1 MYLKEA
7 TVRRR
12 GIASALG
19 WGDAETALAFKM
31 LPQIIRSRFDIFLS
45 HAVRDAELVLGL
57 KEILEAT
64 GRIVY
69 IDWID
74 DPALDRSH
82 VSGKTAEVLRKR
94 MRESESL
101 LYLHTRHSRVSR
113 WMPWELGFFD
123 GLKGNVAILPVI
135 PDDGRLD
142 FEREEFLQIYPKID
156 VVDVTGT
163 PSLHVNRARRTE
175 SGDYLSFNAWLKS
188 PDKLRPDFGPGQ

>member
-7 TVRRR
+7 TVRQW
-12 GIASALG
+12 GAASAQG
-19 WGDAETALAFKM
+19 WGNAETALAFKT
-31 LPQIIRSRFDIFLS
+31 LTQIMQSRFDIFLS
-45 HAVRDAELVLGL
+45 HAVRDSELVLGL

-64 GRIVY
+64 GRVVY

-74 DPALDRSH
+74 DPALDRSQ
-82 VSGKTAEVLRKR
+82 VSGRTAEVLRRR
-94 MRESESL
+94 MRESDSL
-101 LYLHTRHSRVSR
+101 LYLHTRYSQVSR

-135 PDDGRLD
+135 PDGGRLD
-142 FEREEFLQIYPKID
+142 FEREEFLQIYPKVD
-156 VVDVTGT
+156 VIDVTGT

-188 PDKLRPDFGPGQ
+188 PDKLRPDFGAGQ